1 MKGPLADVR
10 KFHTTRS
17 PLKIM
22 KDDFCFMLK
31 ALFVLEIFMF
41 MSWLFDYVE
50 KRLNKKVIPKCMAS
64 QSGQQMIKIHISPNI
79 WRSKD
84 NQAMG
89 LSQLIEH
96 NLQNIIL

>member
-1 MKGPLADVR
+1 
-10 KFHTTRS
+10 
-17 PLKIM
+17 
-22 KDDFCFMLK
+22 
-31 ALFVLEIFMF
+31 
-41 MSWLFDYVE
+41 
-50 KRLNKKVIPKCMAS
+50 MAS

-79 WRSKD
+79 LRSKD